1 MDRHTH
7 IRRPSLNHMSL
18 ARRLAGALLLV
29 APLASHAARQLELS
43 SPDRQLRVTI
53 DTNERLAFAVSHRGT
68 ELVLPTPIGIT
79 LAGIGTLGD
88 KPRLTG
94 QQRRSVDTIVRP
106 VVAQKSREVR
116 DHYNALQ
123 LDFAG
128 GYALEVRA
136 YDEGIAY
143 RFRTSLPGQVTVE
156 GEQAGV
162 NLRPQDTLYWPQEK
176 SMQSHNEHY
185 YQALT
190 VGDAAGK
197 LVGVPAL
204 VQNGGVHLVY
214 TESGL
219 RDYPGLY
226 LHGEPAGLR
235 ALFPKVALAETARD
249 DRNVPVTQEAPYIA
263 RTEGKRTY
271 PWRILGI
278 SADAG
283 GLLLNQMPYLLAEP
297 QELKETAWIKPGK
310 VAWDWYNGNKL
321 YGVPFKSGLDTRTYR
336 HYIDFAADNG
346 LEYIIMDEGWYK
358 LGDLLAVKPEIDM
371 PELMAYA
378 KQRGVGIILW
388 VSWKTLDTQ
397 MAAALD
403 QFARW
408 GAAGI
413 KVDFMQRSDQWM
425 VNWYERVAREAAARR
440 LLVDFHGSF
449 KPSGL
454 QRTWPNVLTFE
465 GVKGLENNKWSDKQT
480 PEHDVTLPFIRMF
493 AGPVDY
499 TPGAMSNAHRKD
511 FVASFDRPMSQGT
524 RAHQLAMYMIYESPL
539 QMLADSPSQYRANPS
554 SLEFIRQVP
563 VEWDESRVLHAQ
575 LGRYVAMARRRGDT
589 WYVGAMTGADG
600 RDLELDLSFL
610 GDGNYQMDSMEDGPN
625 AGVFAT
631 DVQKA
636 SAGVTR
642 GSRITMHLAPGG
654 GWAAIIRKTK

>member
-1 MDRHTH
+1 
-7 IRRPSLNHMSL
+7 LNHLSL
-18 ARRLAGALLLV
+18 ARRLAGALLLI

-53 DTNERLAFAVSHRGT
+53 DTGERLAFAVSHRGT
-68 ELVLPTPIGIT
+68 ELVLQTPISMT
-79 LAGIGTLGD
+79 LAGIGALGD
-88 KPRLTG
+88 KPRLVG
-94 QQRRSVDTIVRP
+94 QQRRSVDEIVRP

-128 GYALEVRA
+128 GYALELRA

-156 GEQAGV
+156 DEQAGV

-185 YQALT
+185 YQVLAI
-190 VGDAAGK
+190 GDAAGK

-204 VQNGGVHLVY
+204 VQNGGMHLVF

-297 QELKETAWIKPGK
+297 QALKETDWIKPGK

-336 HYIDFAADNG
+336 HYIDFAADND

-397 MAAALD
+397 MTAALD

-610 GDGNYQMDSMEDGPN
+610 GDGNYQVDSMEDGPN

-631 DVQKA
+631 DVQKGSA
-636 SAGVTR
+636 SVTR
-642 GSRITMHLAPGG
+642 SSRLTMHLAPGG

>member
-1 MDRHTH
+1 M
-7 IRRPSLNHMSL
+7 NHMSL
-18 ARRLAGALLLV
+18 ARRLAGALLLI
-29 APLASHAARQLELS
+29 APLAGHAARAIELS

-53 DTNERLAFAVSHRGT
+53 DTGDHLALAVNHRGT
-68 ELVLPTPIGIT
+68 PLVLPTPIGMT
-79 LAGIGTLGD
+79 LSGIGTLGD
-88 KPRLTG
+88 KPRVTG
-94 QQRRSVDTIVRP
+94 QQRHSVDSIVRP
-106 VVAQKSREVR
+106 LVAQKSREVR
-116 DHYNALQ
+116 DHYNAVQ

-156 GEQAGV
+156 DEQAGV

-185 YQALT
+185 YQALSI
-190 VGDAAGK
+190 GDAAGK

-204 VQNGGVHLVY
+204 VRNGGLHLVF

-226 LHGEPAGLR
+226 LHGEPAGLK
-235 ALFPKVALAETARD
+235 AIFPKVALAETARD

-263 RTEGKRTY
+263 RTEGKRAF

-278 SADAG
+278 AADAG
-283 GLLLNQMPYLLAEP
+283 SLLLNQMPYLLADP
-297 QELKETAWIKPGK
+297 QELKDTSWIKPGK

-321 YGVPFKSGLDTRTYR
+321 YGVPFKAGLDTRTYR

-358 LGDLLAVKPEIDM
+358 LGDLLSVKPEIDM
-371 PELMAYA
+371 PELMTYA

-388 VSWKTLDTQ
+388 TSWKTLDSQ
-397 MAAALD
+397 MTAALD

-425 VNWYERVAREAAARR
+425 VNYYERVAREAAARH

-524 RAHQLAMYMIYESPL
+524 RAHQLAMYVIYESPL
-539 QMLADSPSQYRANPS
+539 QMLADSPSQYRANPT

-589 WYVGAMTGADG
+589 WYVGAMTGTDG
-600 RDLELDLSFL
+600 CDLDLDLSFL
-610 GDGNYQMDSMEDGPN
+610 GEGSYQMDSMEDGPN
-625 AGVFAT
+625 AAVFAT
-631 DVQKA
+631 DVQKG
-636 SAGVTR
+636 SVSVTR
-642 GSRITMHLAPGG
+642 GSRMTMRLAPGG
-654 GWAAIIRKTK
+654 GWAAIIRKAN

>member
-1 MDRHTH
+1 
-7 IRRPSLNHMSL
+7 LNHLSL
-18 ARRLAGALLLV
+18 ARRLAGALLLI
-29 APLASHAARQLELS
+29 APLASHAARPLELS

-53 DTNERLAFAVSHRGT
+53 DTSERLALAVSHGGT
-68 ELVLPTPIGIT
+68 PLVLPTPIGMT
-79 LAGIGTLGD
+79 LASIGTLGD

-94 QQRRSVDTIVRP
+94 QQRRSIDTTVRP
-106 VVAQKSREVR
+106 VVAQKSRVVR

-128 GYALEVRA
+128 GYTLEVRA
-136 YDEGIAY
+136 YDEGVAY
-143 RFRTSLPGQVTVE
+143 RFRTNLPGQVTVE
-156 GEQAGV
+156 DEQAGV

-190 VGDAAGK
+190 VASAEGK

-204 VQNGGVHLVY
+204 VRNGSLHLVF

-226 LHGEPAGLR
+226 LHGEPAGLK
-235 ALFPKVALAETARD
+235 AIFPKVALADTPRD

-263 RTEGKRTY
+263 RTEGKRAF

-278 SADAG
+278 AADAG
-283 GLLLNQMPYLLAEP
+283 GLLLNQMPYLLADP
-297 QELKETAWIKPGK
+297 QELKETGWIKPGK

-321 YGVPFKSGLDTRTYR
+321 YGVPFKAGLDTRTYR

-397 MAAALD
+397 MTAALD
-403 QFARW
+403 QFALW

-425 VNWYERVAREAAARR
+425 VNYYERVAREAAARR

-575 LGRYVAMARRRGDT
+575 LGRYIAMARRHGDA
-589 WYVGAMTGADG
+589 WYVGAMAGTDG
-600 RDLELDLSFL
+600 CDLELDLSFL
-610 GDGNYQMDSMEDGPN
+610 GDGNYQLESMEDGPN
-625 AGVFAT
+625 AAVFAI
-631 DVQKA
+631 DVQKG
-636 SAGVTR
+636 STSVTR
-642 GSRITMHLAPGG
+642 GSRMTMHLAPGG
-654 GWAAIIRKTK
+654 GWAAIIRKAKQE

>member
-1 MDRHTH
+1 
-7 IRRPSLNHMSL
+7 MSL
-18 ARRLAGALLLV
+18 ARRLAGALLLI

-53 DTNERLAFAVSHRGT
+53 DTSERLAFAVSHRGT
-68 ELVLPTPIGIT
+68 ELVLPTPISMT

-88 KPRLTG
+88 KLRLTG
-94 QQRRSVDTIVRP
+94 QQRRSVDAIVRP

-128 GYALEVRA
+128 GYALELRA

-156 GEQAGV
+156 DEQAGV

-185 YQALT
+185 YQVLT
-190 VGDAAGK
+190 IGDAAGK

-204 VQNGGVHLVY
+204 VQNGGMHLVF

-297 QELKETAWIKPGK
+297 QALKETDWIKPGK

-388 VSWKTLDTQ
+388 MSWKTLDTQ
-397 MAAALD
+397 MTAALD

-600 RDLELDLSFL
+600 RDLELELSFL
-610 GDGNYQMDSMEDGPN
+610 GDGNYQVDSMEDGPN

-631 DVQKA
+631 DVQKG
-636 SAGVTR
+636 SANVTR
-642 GSRITMHLAPGG
+642 SSRLTMHLAPGG

>member
-1 MDRHTH
+1 MDRHTT
-7 IRRPSLNHMSL
+7 IRRPALNHLSL

-29 APLASHAARQLELS
+29 APFAGHAAPPIELS

-53 DTNERLAFAVSHRGT
+53 GTGGRLTLAVSHRGSQ
-68 ELVLPTPIGIT
+68 LVLPTPIGMT
-79 LAGIGTLGD
+79 LSGIGTLGD
-88 KPRLTG
+88 KPRLSG
-94 QQRRSVDTIVRP
+94 QQRRSVDATVRP
-106 VVAQKSREVR
+106 VVAQKSSQVR

-123 LDFAG
+123 LEFAG
-128 GYALEVRA
+128 GYALDVRA

-143 RFRTSLPGQVTVE
+143 RFRTNLPGQVTVE
-156 GEQAGV
+156 DEQAGV

-185 YQALT
+185 YQAMP
-190 VGDAAGK
+190 VAEAAGK

-204 VQNGGVHLVY
+204 VQNGGRHLVF

-263 RTEGKRTY
+263 RTEGKRAF

-278 SADAG
+278 AADAG

-297 QELKETAWIKPGK
+297 QELKETGWIKPGK

-321 YGVPFKSGLDTRTYR
+321 YGVPFKAGLDTRTYR

-371 PELMAYA
+371 PQLMAHA

-388 VSWKTLDTQ
+388 VSWKTLDSQ
-397 MAAALD
+397 LSAALD
-403 QFARW
+403 QFAQW

-425 VNWYERVAREAAARR
+425 VNYYERVAREAAARR

-493 AGPVDY
+493 AGPLDY

-524 RAHQLAMYMIYESPL
+524 RAHQLAMYMVYESPL

-563 VEWDESRVLHAQ
+563 VQWDESRVLHAQ
-575 LGRYVAMARRRGDT
+575 VGRYLAMARRRGDT

-610 GDGNYQMDSMEDGPN
+610 GEGSYRMDSMEDGPN
-625 AGVFAT
+625 AAVFAI
-631 DVQKA
+631 DVQAA
-636 SAGVTR
+636 SNNVTR
-642 GSRITMHLAPGG
+642 QSRTTMRLAPGG
-654 GWAAIIRKTK
+654 GWAAIIRKAQ

>member
-1 MDRHTH
+1 
-7 IRRPSLNHMSL
+7 MSL
-18 ARRLAGALLLV
+18 ARRLAGALLLI

-53 DTNERLAFAVSHRGT
+53 DTSERLAFAVSHRGT
-68 ELVLPTPIGIT
+68 ELVLPTPISMT
-79 LAGIGTLGD
+79 VAGIGTLGD
-88 KPRLTG
+88 KPRLTS
-94 QQRRSVDTIVRP
+94 QQRRSVDAIVRP

-156 GEQAGV
+156 DELAGI

-185 YQALT
+185 YQVLT
-190 VGDAAGK
+190 IGDAAGK

-204 VQNGGVHLVY
+204 VQNGGMHLVF

-297 QELKETAWIKPGK
+297 QALKETSWIKPGK

-397 MAAALD
+397 MTAALD

-465 GVKGLENNKWSDKQT
+465 GVKGLENNKWSDRQT

-610 GDGNYQMDSMEDGPN
+610 GDGNYQVDSMEDGPN

-631 DVQKA
+631 DVQKGSA
-636 SAGVTR
+636 SVTR
-642 GSRITMHLAPGG
+642 SSRLTMHLAPGG

>member
-1 MDRHTH
+1 MNQ
-7 IRRPSLNHMSL
+7 ISL
-18 ARRLAGALLLV
+18 ARRLAGALLLI
-29 APLASHAARQLELS
+29 APLAGHAARQIELD

-53 DTNERLAFAVSHRGT
+53 GTGDHLSFAVSHRGT
-68 ELVLPTPIGIT
+68 DLVLPTPIGIT
-79 LAGIGTLGD
+79 LAGIGSLGD
-88 KPRLTG
+88 KPRLAG
-94 QQRRSVDTIVRP
+94 QQRRSVDTVLRP

-156 GEQAGV
+156 DELAGV

-204 VQNGGVHLVY
+204 VQNGGVHLVF

-235 ALFPKVALAETARD
+235 AIFPKVALAETARD
-249 DRNVPVTQEAPYIA
+249 DRNVPVTQEAAYIA
-263 RTEGKRTY
+263 RTDGNRTF

-278 SADAG
+278 AADAG

-297 QELKETAWIKPGK
+297 QELKETGWIKPGK

-371 PELMAYA
+371 PGLMAYA
-378 KQRGVGIILW
+378 RQRGVGIILW

-397 MAAALD
+397 MTAALD

-425 VNWYERVAREAAARR
+425 VNYYERVAREAAQRR

-493 AGPVDY
+493 AGPLDY

-511 FVASFDRPMSQGT
+511 FAASFDRPMSQGT

-610 GDGNYQMDSMEDGPN
+610 GDGNYQVDSMEDGPN

-631 DVQKA
+631 DVQKGSA
-636 SAGVTR
+636 SVTR
-642 GSRITMHLAPGG
+642 SSRLAMQLAPGG

>member
-1 MDRHTH
+1 MRQ
-7 IRRPSLNHMSL
+7 LFF
-18 ARRLAGALLLV
+18 ARGLAGALLLI
-29 APLASHAARQLELS
+29 APLAGFAARTLELS

-53 DTNERLAFAVSHRGT
+53 DTGERLAFSVSHRGMP
-68 ELVLPTPIGIT
+68 LVLPTPIGMT
-79 LAGIGTLGD
+79 LNGIGTLGE

-94 QQRRSVDTIVRP
+94 QQRHSVDATVHP
-106 VVAQKSREVR
+106 VVAQKSRVVR

-156 GEQAGV
+156 DEQAGV
-162 NLRPQDTLYWPQEK
+162 NVRAQDTLYWPQEK

-185 YQALT
+185 YQPMPVAE
-190 VGDAAGK
+190 AAGK

-204 VQNGGVHLVY
+204 VQGGGVHIVY

-226 LHGEPAGLR
+226 LRGESAGLR
-235 ALFPKVALAETARD
+235 AVFPKVALADIARD

-263 RTEGKRTY
+263 RTAGKRAF

-283 GLLLNQMPYLLAEP
+283 GLLLNQMPYLLADP
-297 QELKETAWIKPGK
+297 QELKDTGWIKPGK

-321 YGVPFKSGLDTRTYR
+321 YGVPFKAGLDTRTYR
-336 HYIDFAADNG
+336 HYIDFAAENG

-371 PELMAYA
+371 QELMDYGRE
-378 KQRGVGIILW
+378 RGVGIILW
-388 VSWKTLDTQ
+388 VSWKTLDAQ
-397 MAAALD
+397 MTAALD

-425 VNWYERVAREAAARR
+425 VNYYERVAKEAAARR
-440 LLVDFHGSF
+440 LLVDFHGNF

-524 RAHQLAMYMIYESPL
+524 RAHQLAMYVIYESPL
-539 QMLADSPSQYRANPS
+539 QMLADSPSQYRANAS

-563 VEWDESRVLHAQ
+563 VQWDESRVLHAQ
-575 LGRYVAMARRRGDT
+575 LGRYVAMARRNGGT
-589 WYVGAMTGADG
+589 WYVGAMTGSDG

-610 GDGNYQMDSMEDGPN
+610 GEGEYQVDSMEDGPN
-625 AGVFAT
+625 AAVFAI

-636 SAGVTR
+636 SVRVNRA
-642 GSRITMHLAPGG
+642 SRLNMQLAPGG
-654 GWAAIIRKTK
+654 GWAAVIRKVK

>member
-1 MDRHTH
+1 M
-7 IRRPSLNHMSL
+7 NHMPLMRCL
-18 ARRLAGALLLV
+18 ASALLLI
-29 APLASHAARQLELS
+29 APLAGHAAPRVELS
-43 SPDRQLRVTI
+43 SPDRQLLVTI
-53 DTNERLAFAVSHRGT
+53 DTGGHLAFAVSHRGT
-68 ELVLPTPIGIT
+68 ELVLPTPIGMT
-79 LAGIGTLGD
+79 LAGLGTLGD
-88 KPRLTG
+88 KPRLAG
-94 QQRRSVDTIVRP
+94 QQRRSIDTTVRP

-116 DHYNALQ
+116 DHYNSLQ

-136 YDEGIAY
+136 YNEGIAY
-143 RFRTSLPGQVTVE
+143 RFHTSLPGQVTVE
-156 GEQAGV
+156 DEQAGV
-162 NLRPQDTLYWPQEK
+162 RLRPQDTLYWPQEK

-204 VQNGGVHLVY
+204 VRDGGVHLVF

-226 LHGEPAGLR
+226 LHGEEAGLR
-235 ALFPKVALAETARD
+235 AVFPKVALAETARD

-263 RTEGKRTY
+263 RTAGKRSF

-371 PELMAYA
+371 PELMGYA

-397 MAAALD
+397 MTAALD

-425 VNWYERVAREAAARR
+425 VNYYERVAREAAARR

-563 VEWDESRVLHAQ
+563 VEWDESRVLHAE

-610 GDGNYQMDSMEDGPN
+610 GDGGYQLDSMEDGPN

-631 DVQKA
+631 DVQKGGA
-636 SAGVTR
+636 SV
-642 GSRITMHLAPGG
+642 SRSSRLTMRLAPGG
-654 GWAAIIRKTK
+654 GWAAIIRKMN

>member
-1 MDRHTH
+1 MRQ
-7 IRRPSLNHMSL
+7 LFF
-18 ARRLAGALLLV
+18 ARGLAGALLLI
-29 APLASHAARQLELS
+29 APLAGFAARPLELS

-53 DTNERLAFAVSHRGT
+53 DTGERLAFSVSHRGVP
-68 ELVLPTPIGIT
+68 LVLPTPIGMT
-79 LAGIGTLGD
+79 LNGIGTLGE

-94 QQRRSVDTIVRP
+94 QQRHSVDATVRP
-106 VVAQKSREVR
+106 VVAQKSRVVR

-156 GEQAGV
+156 DEQAGV
-162 NLRPQDTLYWPQEK
+162 NVRAQDTLYWPQEK

-185 YQALT
+185 YQPMPVAE
-190 VGDAAGK
+190 AAGK

-204 VQNGGVHLVY
+204 VQGGGVHIVY

-226 LHGEPAGLR
+226 LRGEPAGLR
-235 ALFPKVALAETARD
+235 AVFPKVALADIARD

-263 RTEGKRTY
+263 RTAGKRAF

-283 GLLLNQMPYLLAEP
+283 GLLLNQMPYLLADP
-297 QELKETAWIKPGK
+297 QELKDTGWIKPGK

-321 YGVPFKSGLDTRTYR
+321 YGVPFKAGLDTRTYR
-336 HYIDFAADNG
+336 HYIDFAAENG

-371 PELMAYA
+371 QQLMDYGRE
-378 KQRGVGIILW
+378 RGVGIILW
-388 VSWKTLDTQ
+388 VSWKTLDAQ
-397 MAAALD
+397 MTEALD

-425 VNWYERVAREAAARR
+425 VNYYERVAKEAAARR
-440 LLVDFHGSF
+440 LLVDFHGNF

-524 RAHQLAMYMIYESPL
+524 RAHQLAMYVIYESPL
-539 QMLADSPSQYRANPS
+539 QMLADSPSQYRANAS

-563 VEWDESRVLHAQ
+563 VQWDESRVLHAQ
-575 LGRYVAMARRRGDT
+575 LGRYVAMARRHGDA
-589 WYVGAMTGADG
+589 WYVGAMTGSDG

-610 GDGNYQMDSMEDGPN
+610 GEGEYQVDSMEDGPN
-625 AGVFAT
+625 AAVFAI
-631 DVQKA
+631 DVQKG
-636 SAGVTR
+636 SARVTR
-642 GSRITMHLAPGG
+642 ASRLNMQLAPGG
-654 GWAAIIRKTK
+654 GWAAVIRKVK

>member
-1 MDRHTH
+1 
-7 IRRPSLNHMSL
+7 MSL
-18 ARRLAGALLLV
+18 ARRLAGALLLI
-29 APLASHAARQLELS
+29 APLACHAARQLELS

-53 DTNERLAFAVSHRGT
+53 DTSERLAFAVSHRGT
-68 ELVLPTPIGIT
+68 ELVLPTPISMT

-94 QQRRSVDTIVRP
+94 QQRRSVDAIVRP

-156 GEQAGV
+156 DELAGI

-185 YQALT
+185 YQVLT
-190 VGDAAGK
+190 IGDAAGK

-204 VQNGGVHLVY
+204 VQNGGMHLVF

-263 RTEGKRTY
+263 RTEGKRAY

-297 QELKETAWIKPGK
+297 QALKETNWIKPGK

-397 MAAALD
+397 MTAALD

-465 GVKGLENNKWSDKQT
+465 GVKGLENNKWSDRQT

-600 RDLELDLSFL
+600 RDLELDMSFL
-610 GDGNYQMDSMEDGPN
+610 GDGNYQVDSMEDGPN

-631 DVQKA
+631 DVQKGSA
-636 SAGVTR
+636 SVTR
-642 GSRITMHLAPGG
+642 SSRLTMHLAPGG